1 MRFFFDI
8 GAMDRLITIR
18 NTSSPSLND
27 WGETTSATNTDVTVN
42 AAYSFASKDEKNE
55 IAKESQYNYL
65 HFIIRYGITV
75 SLTSKVIYE
84 SEEYDVINIEPIQR
98 QRFLKLTVKR
108 FE

>member
-18 NTSSPSLND
+18 NTSSPTKND
-27 WGETTSATNTDVTVN
+27 WGEVTSSTNTDVTVN
-42 AAYSFASKDEKNE
+42 AAYSYESKDEKNE
-55 IAKESQYNYL
+55 ISKESQYNYL
-65 HFIIRYGITV
+65 YFIIRYGITV
-75 SLTSKVIYE
+75 TLESKVIYE

-98 QRFLKLTVKR
+98 QRFLKLKVKR

>member
-18 NTSSPSLND
+18 NTSSPTKND
-27 WGETTSATNTDVTVN
+27 WGEVTSSTNTDVTVN
-42 AAYSFASKDEKNE
+42 AAYSYESKDEKNE
-55 IAKESQYNYL
+55 IKKESQFNYL
-65 HFIIRYGITV
+65 YFIIRYGITV
-75 SLTSKVIYE
+75 TLESKVIYE

-98 QRFLKLTVKR
+98 QRFLKLKVKR

>member
-1 MRFFFDI
+1 VRFFFDI

-18 NTSSPSLND
+18 NTSSPTKND
-27 WGETTSATNTDVTVN
+27 WGEVTSSTNTDVTVN

-55 IAKESQYNYL
+55 VSKESQYNYL
-65 HFIIRYGITV
+65 YFIIRYGITV
-75 SLTSKVIYE
+75 TLESKVIYE

-98 QRFLKLTVKR
+98 QRFLKLKVKR